1 MHVLQVDDP
10 LDAIAVHAFN
20 GTWGVIAVGFFA
32 ADNLIR
38 QSYGYHP
45 YKTNAVTGESDVP
58 RHYGCFMGGDGRL
71 LAAQIVYSIWLGGV
85 LSTVLRLAC
94 RVATTC
100 LSGWLSQSLNAAQGL
115 HGDVVSSCCAVLL
128 AALPARHKVCSS
140 CSSRGY
146 MLLSW
151 QCCSL
156 GTIDAGLCMLA
167 IIPGPL
173 AKYCGALQPGC
184 W

>member
-32 ADNLIR
+32 ADNLVR

-45 YKTNAVTGESDVP
+45 YKTSLTGESDVP

-85 LSTVLRLAC
+85 PPMVSWCHVPA
-94 RVATTC
+94 VFGAIC
-100 LSGWLSQSLNAAQGL
+100 LSGLL
-115 HGDVVSSCCAVLL
+115 VYTVPECCRA
-128 AALPARHKVCSS
+128 
-140 CSSRGY
+140 
-146 MLLSW
+146 
-151 QCCSL
+151 
-156 GTIDAGLCMLA
+156 
-167 IIPGPL
+167 
-173 AKYCGALQPGC
+173 
-184 W
+184 